1 MFAEGLFDFNRGHI
15 KKKLCNYC
23 FAEIFKDDFVYAKVF
38 AIIFY
43 IHVYMTLLNRKD
55 QLR

>member
-1 MFAEGLFDFNRGHI
+1 MFAEDLYDCNRGHI
-15 KKKLCNYC
+15 HWVSFKKKL

-38 AIIFY
+38 ANMFY
-43 IHVYMTLLNRKD
+43 IQTLLNRKG